1 MASLIENLIE
11 VLEKESTEYET
22 LTELSKEKTSFIV
35 KGDLVNLEK
44 ITDDEQDVVG
54 RINRFEKVRIELF
67 ADISNV
73 LNKNKDTLK
82 LNDLVEMLSAR
93 PLEQEQLRKVK
104 ERLSKAAGEM
114 QQVNERNREL
124 IAHSLELVQFDLNL
138 IRATKM
144 APQTA
149 DYNKGAYNMGNVMGT
164 GSGGFDAKQ

>member
-1 MASLIENLIE
+1 MASLIENLID
-11 VLEKESTEYET
+11 VLEKESTEYEI

-44 ITDDEQDVVG
+44 ITDDEQDIVG
-54 RINRFEKVRIELF
+54 RINRLEKVRMELF

-93 PLEQEQLRKVK
+93 PLEQEQLRKVR

-149 DYNKGAYNMGNVMGT
+149 DYNKGAYNSGNIMGA